1 MDKLIEILKR
11 IKPEVDFIGSKDL
24 VYDGLLDSID
34 IVMILS
40 EIERVYSIEIDP
52 EEIDPDNFQSVST
65 MLEMINREISLKNG
79 SQEKK

>member
-1 MDKLIEILKR
+1 MDKLIELLKR
-11 IKPEVDFIGSKDL
+11 IKPEVDFSGTQDL

-40 EIERVYSIEIDP
+40 EIERVYSIAIDP
-52 EEIDPDNFQSVST
+52 EEIDPDNFQSAST

-79 SQEKK
+79 KKK